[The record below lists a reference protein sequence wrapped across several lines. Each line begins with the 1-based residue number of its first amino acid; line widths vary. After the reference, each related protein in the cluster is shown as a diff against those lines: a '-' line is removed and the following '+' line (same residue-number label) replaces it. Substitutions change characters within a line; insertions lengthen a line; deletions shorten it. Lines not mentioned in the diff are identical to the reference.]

1 MKEEIKYIKDD
12 GTLQILRYSINDLII
27 KFGFEILYYK
37 NEWKLIVDDG
47 SELLVKFNENGPI
60 IILDKI
66 NYKNNISYIKKVT
79 KLDLKEN

>member
-12 GTLQILRYSINDLII
+12 GTLQILRHSINDLII

>member
-37 NEWKLIVDDG
+37 NEWRLIVDDG